1 MRDRIL
7 RTARKIMAILVLALP
22 NASYA
27 EDLLTVTVDE
37 ISEALTF
44 DDLLAMPQVKV
55 ITKNDYVDEKVEFSG
70 PLLRD
75 LLLSYNIGPEDV
87 LTLRAIND
95 FSVKIPASDAFQYN
109 VILALFSNGQKM
121 SIRDKGPIWLIYPM
135 DDHEELRDDR
145 YNSRIIWQLTSL
157 TVE

>member
-1 MRDRIL
+1 MRDKIL
-7 RTARKIMAILVLALP
+7 RTARNIMAVVVLALP

-27 EDLLTVTVDE
+27 EDLLTVTVGE

-109 VILALFSNGQKM
+109 VILALFSDGETM
-121 SIRDKGPIWLIYPM
+121 SVRDKGPIWLIYPM

>member
-1 MRDRIL
+1 ML
-7 RTARKIMAILVLALP
+7 RTTRNILAIAILALP

-27 EDLLTVTVDE
+27 EDLFTVTVGE
-37 ISEALTF
+37 TSEALTF

-55 ITKNDYVDEKVEFSG
+55 ITKNDYVDDKVEFSG

-75 LLLSYNIGPEDV
+75 LLVNYNIVPGDI
-87 LTLRAIND
+87 LLLRAIND
-95 FSVKIPASDAFQYN
+95 FSVKIPASDAFEYN
-109 VILALFSNGQKM
+109 VILALFSDGQKM

-135 DDHEELRDDR
+135 DDHEELRDDS

-157 TVE
+157 SVE